1 MEAKKMYILKCIA
14 QIGGLLGI
22 ALLGNKITQVF
33 DLHFPGSILGILF
46 IFLLLEAKI
55 ISLEWVETGAN
66 LLIAELIL
74 FFIPSAV
81 GVVQYKQ
88 LIITNGASFGFVI
101 FLSTVTVMVSTG
113 LLAEF
118 LNKIGKGR

>member
-1 MEAKKMYILKCIA
+1 MYILKCIA

-22 ALLGNKITQVF
+22 SLLGNKITQVF

-101 FLSTVTVMVSTG
+101 FLSTVTVMISTG